1 YRTIIRKGDWG
12 HQCSARLLLHSV
24 VRVITHGRVKKIVAG
39 RGTNSRA
46 DFELRL
52 RPVPALRRAAA
63 ILAAVLL
70 LNDAAYAHSWYPKN
84 CCHGADCRPV
94 PCDEL
99 VETRNGIMWRG
110 AVLFND
116 AQVKPSPDQL
126 CHVCA
131 KEQTGTLFPYLPLCA
146 FIQPSS

>member
-1 YRTIIRKGDWG
+1 WRVGMVSKGSG
-12 HQCSARLLLHSV
+12 RENHQKRGVGAPMFSTLVAAFSRARDQARS
-24 VRVITHGRVKKIVAG
+24 RVKKIVTG
-39 RGTNSRA
+39 LGTNSRA

-63 ILAAVLL
+63 AILAAVLL
-70 LNDAAYAHSWYPKN
+70 LNDPAYAHSWYPKN

-131 KEQTGTLFPYLPLCA
+131 HETTRT
-146 FIQPSS
+146 S

>member
-1 YRTIIRKGDWG
+1 
-12 HQCSARLLLHSV
+12 LLLHSV
-24 VRVITHGRVKKIVAG
+24 VRVITHGRVKKIVTG
-39 RGTNSRA
+39 RGTNSGA

-52 RPVPALRRAAA
+52 RPVPALRRAAAA

-70 LNDAAYAHSWYPKN
+70 LNDAAYAHS
-84 CCHGADCRPV
+84 GADCRPV

-131 KEQTGTLFPYLPLCA
+131 KEQTGTLFPYLLLCA